1 MANVSEP
8 RETPA
13 ATLQPFYRQ
22 VQAHYDLSNDFFAL
36 FLDPS
41 MTYSC
46 AYFEPPEVS
55 LEQAQRNKIDLAL
68 GKLDLKPGH
77 RLLDVGCGWGA
88 VVRRAVEHYGATAVG
103 LTLSRNQCDLARERL
118 ADLGNR
124 AEIRLQ
130 GWEEFDESV
139 DRIVSI
145 GAFEHFREERF
156 TAFFEKCRRLLPADG
171 RMLLHSIVKR
181 DLAELNALGLEVTHE
196 DVLFNKFIL
205 KTIFPGGQLR
215 PAAVIRRYAEAGGFR
230 VERVHS
236 LRPHYAR
243 TLDAWA
249 ANLEA
254 TRERAVALA
263 SAEVYDTYM
272 RYLTGCARYFRSGH
286 LDVVQ
291 FTCCKTGAP

>member
-1 MANVSEP
+1 MP
-8 RETPA
+8 D
-13 ATLQPFYRQ
+13 LQPFYKQ

-46 AYFEPPEVS
+46 AYFEPPDVS
-55 LEQAQRNKIDLAL
+55 LTQAQRNKIDLAL
-68 GKLDLKPGH
+68 GKLDLKPGQ
-77 RLLDVGCGWGA
+77 RLLDIGCGWGA
-88 VVRRAVEHYGATAVG
+88 AVRRGVEHYGVTAEG
-103 LTLSRNQCDLARERL
+103 LTLSRAQHDLARERL
-118 ADLGNR
+118 ADLGDKV
-124 AEIRLQ
+124 EIRLQ
-130 GWEEFDESV
+130 GWEEFDEPV

-156 TAFFEKCRRLLPADG
+156 AAFFEKCRRLLPADG
-171 RMLLHSIVKR
+171 RLLLHTIVKR
-181 DLAELNALGLEVTHE
+181 SLAEINALGLEVTHE

-215 PAAVIRRYAEAGGFR
+215 PAEVVRKYAEAGEFR

-254 TRERAVALA
+254 ARDRAVALT
-263 SAEVYDTYM
+263 SQQVFDTYM
-272 RYLTGCARYFRSGH
+272 HYLTGCARYFRSGH
-286 LDVVQ
+286 LDLIQ
-291 FTCCKTGAP
+291 FTCCR

>member
-1 MANVSEP
+1 M
-8 RETPA
+8 
-13 ATLQPFYRQ
+13 ATLQPFYKQ

-46 AYFEPPEVS
+46 AYFEPSDVS
-55 LEQAQRNKIDLAL
+55 LEVAQRNKIDLAL

-77 RLLDVGCGWGA
+77 RLLDIGCGWGA

-103 LTLSRNQCDLARERL
+103 LTLSRNQYDLARERL
-118 ADLGNR
+118 ADLGEHGGGG

-130 GWEEFDESV
+130 GWEEFEDPV

-145 GAFEHFREERF
+145 GAFEHFREERYP
-156 TAFFEKCRRLLPADG
+156 AFFAMCHRLLPADG

-215 PAAVIRRYAEAGGFR
+215 PAAVVRRYAEAGGFR

-249 ANLEA
+249 ANLETA
-254 TRERAVALA
+254 HDRAVALA

-286 LDVVQ
+286 LDVIQ
-291 FTCCKTGAP
+291 FTCCKLDGRASAHG